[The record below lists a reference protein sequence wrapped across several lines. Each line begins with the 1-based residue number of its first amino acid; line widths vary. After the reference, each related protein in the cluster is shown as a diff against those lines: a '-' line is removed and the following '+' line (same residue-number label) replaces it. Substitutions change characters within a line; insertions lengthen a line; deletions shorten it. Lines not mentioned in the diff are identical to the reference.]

1 MLKIKLTKKRLYPN
15 LFMSMLWIVLGSLDF
30 FLGFNTG
37 FDNTAYLMLG
47 LGYLAVFYYDYKNQY
62 LIIKNGWIRK
72 NLLYSFKNKI
82 KIGDITEIDRIDG
95 NYLLKSEKGNLK
107 IKPDL
112 IEKASLKRLNE
123 ELVSWGLPPEK
134 TVFYS

>member
-1 MLKIKLTKKRLYPN
+1 MIL
-15 LFMSMLWIVLGSLDF
+15 S
-30 FLGFNTG
+30 
-37 FDNTAYLMLG
+37 
-47 LGYLAVFYYDYKNQY
+47 LGYLSHYAYDNRFGYLNINDDFIHKNV
-62 LIIKNGWIRK
+62 
-72 NLLYSFKNKI
+72 LYSFKNKI

>member
-1 MLKIKLTKKRLYPN
+1 
-15 LFMSMLWIVLGSLDF
+15 MSMLWIVLGSLDF

>member
-1 MLKIKLTKKRLYPN
+1 MWGIFAFSFYFYDGPIA
-15 LFMSMLWIVLGSLDF
+15 WI
-30 FLGFNTG
+30 
-37 FDNTAYLMLG
+37 DNAYMILS
-47 LGYLAVFYYDYKNQY
+47 LGYLSHYAYDNRFGYLNINDDFIHKNV
-62 LIIKNGWIRK
+62 
-72 NLLYSFKNKI
+72 LYSFKNKI

>member
-1 MLKIKLTKKRLYPN
+1 
-15 LFMSMLWIVLGSLDF
+15 MSMLWIVLGSLDF

-82 KIGDITEIDRIDG
+82 RIEDIEDIRRINGDYILISKTAH
-95 NYLLKSEKGNLK
+95 LK
-107 IKPDL
+107 IDPDV
-112 IEKASLKRLNE
+112 IERKSLKKLNTLIVE
-123 ELVSWGLPPEK
+123 WGLPSEK
-134 TVFYS
+134 VILKP

>member
-82 KIGDITEIDRIDG
+82 RIEDIEDIRRINGDYILISKTAH
-95 NYLLKSEKGNLK
+95 LK
-107 IKPDL
+107 IDPDV
-112 IEKASLKRLNE
+112 IERKSLKKLNTLIVE
-123 ELVSWGLPPEK
+123 WGLPSEK
-134 TVFYS
+134 VILKP